1 MKRWRTN
8 SFAARCLVAAALA
21 VFVAAGCP
29 PDGRAESRTPVAASL
44 SRADLDRIGD
54 VVRTEVATGKIPG
67 AVLLIQQHG
76 KPVYLESFGVRSVVT
91 RRPMTP
97 DTIFRIYSMSKAVT
111 SVAIM
116 MLVEDGKLSL
126 DDPVSKYIPAF
137 ADAKV
142 GVDLSDEA
150 GQYPLKLEPLKRPIT
165 ILDLLRHTSGITY
178 GFYGEGQ
185 LKKLYANPA
194 LYGGDFDN
202 AEFAERIA
210 KLPLADQPAV
220 RWDYGHSTDI
230 LGRVVEV
237 VSGQTLLQFEK
248 QRLLDP
254 LGMRET
260 GFYVADEAR
269 WSRIAEPLPDA
280 RSGQQMRFGPPIAGV
295 MSPIVVR
302 RWESG
307 GAGMVSTAPDYAR
320 FLQMLLN
327 GGELD
332 GRRYLKPE
340 TVALMTSDHIG
351 PETGI
356 LHDPFYFPG
365 PTSGFGLGFAVRTAP
380 PPNTSWPLGEYRW
393 DAAGGSFYF
402 VDPKDDMFGVFMV
415 QAPEQGGRIQ
425 LALKTLIYEAMG
437 KGLRKD

>member
-1 MKRWRTN
+1 MKQWKTDG
-8 SFAARCLVAAALA
+8 AAGRCLVAAALA
-21 VFVAAGCP
+21 VFLVTGWPREA
-29 PDGRAESRTPVAASL
+29 RAESQAPVSGTF
-44 SRADLDRIGD
+44 SRAVLDRIGD
-54 VVRTEVATGKIPG
+54 SVRNEVATGKIPG

-76 KPVYLESFGVRSVVT
+76 KPVYLESFGVRSVAT
-91 RRPMTP
+91 KLRMTP

-126 DDPVSKYIPAF
+126 DDPVAKYIPAF

-150 GQYPLKLEPLKRPIT
+150 GEYPLKLEPLKRPIT

-178 GFYGEGQ
+178 GFFGEGQ
-185 LKKLYANPA
+185 VKKRYLA
-194 LYGGDFDN
+194 LYTGDFDN

-210 KLPLADQPAV
+210 RLPLADQPGV

-237 VSGQTLLQFEK
+237 ASGQTLLQFEK

-260 GFYVADEAR
+260 GFYVADKAK
-269 WSRIAEPLPDA
+269 WSRIAEPFPDG
-280 RSGQQMRFGPPIAGV
+280 RFGRRMRFGRPIAGV
-295 MSPIVVR
+295 MSPAVPR

-327 GGELD
+327 GGELE

-340 TVALMTSDHIG
+340 TVASMTSDHIG

-380 PPNTSWPLGEYRW
+380 PPNTTWPLGEYRW

-402 VDPKDDMFGVFMV
+402 VDPKDDMLVVFMV

-425 LALKTLIYEAMG
+425 LELKTLIYETMG
-437 KGLRKD
+437 KGLRRD